1 MGNESSSMNGN
12 GTGGM
17 DDLQKQILENQLEI
31 QRIQIQNL
39 QTNSNNQTNNQSF
52 NLSQIFNNPQV
63 QQQIASNPQK
73 KLELLYKVLQ
83 TYNHLLSTEQTIK
96 INQIIQ
102 ETKQEIYQS
111 HNSLQPPIQQSQQ
124 SQFLATNIGTQK
136 QNRTKTEI
144 AQSRRQTSMNV
155 EQLSKNFTSEDDE
168 EEARYRVEEQRRR
181 DAFYERQRQRKFE
194 YESKL
199 KQLDSDKINSLRLF
213 QLNENYTL
221 DDLKTAYRKLA
232 LRTHPDRP
240 NGNKEK
246 FQVVTTCYFALIEKL
261 KLRQKEASFD
271 RMRHDSRDYFKEQTE
286 LSQKYNNKKSNSD
299 NPLFNKNDKKF
310 NGKMFNK
317 IFDENK
323 LYDSNEEG
331 YDDWLKNDDAVV
343 QPKVFSDKFN
353 IDVFNNTF
361 GDSKDTSS
369 SQEII
374 EYKEPQALVS
384 CNNIQ
389 YTDIDQSGKKNYTK
403 ASDNSNDLGYSDLK
417 SAYTKTNNLINPN
430 NVNVKQYRNV
440 DELEQDRS
448 NISFEQTPEQIRQN
462 AILKQIEQ
470 EEEFQRKQRI
480 QQRDNITET
489 HYKQIHQQMIGDSS

>member
-261 KLRQKEASFD
+261 KLRQK
-271 RMRHDSRDYFKEQTE
+271 
-286 LSQKYNNKKSNSD
+286 
-299 NPLFNKNDKKF
+299 
-310 NGKMFNK
+310 
-317 IFDENK
+317 
-323 LYDSNEEG
+323 
-331 YDDWLKNDDAVV
+331 
-343 QPKVFSDKFN
+343 
-353 IDVFNNTF
+353 
-361 GDSKDTSS
+361 
-369 SQEII
+369 
-374 EYKEPQALVS
+374 
-384 CNNIQ
+384 
-389 YTDIDQSGKKNYTK
+389 
-403 ASDNSNDLGYSDLK
+403 
-417 SAYTKTNNLINPN
+417 
-430 NVNVKQYRNV
+430 
-440 DELEQDRS
+440 
-448 NISFEQTPEQIRQN
+448 
-462 AILKQIEQ
+462 
-470 EEEFQRKQRI
+470 
-480 QQRDNITET
+480 
-489 HYKQIHQQMIGDSS
+489 

>member
-12 GTGGM
+12 SGM

-39 QTNSNNQTNNQSF
+39 QTQSSDQSSKQPF
-52 NLSQIFNNPQV
+52 NLARIFNNPQV
-63 QQQIASNPQK
+63 QQQIANNPQK
-73 KLELLYKVLQ
+73 KLELLHKVLQ
-83 TYNHLLSTEQTIK
+83 NYNSQLSSEQTIK

-102 ETKQEIYQS
+102 ETKQEIHNTQS
-111 HNSLQPPIQQSQQ
+111 TH
-124 SQFLATNIGTQK
+124 SQFLTTNVGTRN
-136 QNRTKTEI
+136 QNRTQTEI

-168 EEARYRVEEQRRR
+168 EEARYRLEEQRRR
-181 DAFYERQRQRKFE
+181 DIFYERQRQRKFE
-194 YESKL
+194 YEAKL

-213 QLNENYTL
+213 QLNENYSL
-221 DDLKTAYRKLA
+221 DELKNAYRKLA

-246 FQVVTTCYFALIEKL
+246 FQVVTTCYFSLIEKL

-271 RMRHDSRDYFKEQTE
+271 RMRHDSRDYFKEQND
-286 LSQKYNNKKSNSD
+286 LSQKYTSKKSNVD
-299 NPLFNKNDKKF
+299 NPMFNKNDKKF

-331 YDDWLKNDDAVV
+331 YDDWLKNGDDTP
-343 QPKVFSDKFN
+343 QPKVFSNKFN

-361 GDSKDTSS
+361 SDSKDTSS

-389 YTDIDQSGKKNYTK
+389 YTDIDQSGKKNFTK
-403 ASDNSNDLGYSDLK
+403 SSDNNNDLGYSDLK

-430 NVNVKQYRNV
+430 NVNIKQYRNI

-462 AILKQIEQ
+462 AILQQIEQ

-480 QQRDNITET
+480 QQRDNITES
-489 HYKQIHQQMIGDSS
+489 HYNQVHQRMIGNAT

>member
-1 MGNESSSMNGN
+1 
-12 GTGGM
+12 
-17 DDLQKQILENQLEI
+17 
-31 QRIQIQNL
+31 
-39 QTNSNNQTNNQSF
+39 
-52 NLSQIFNNPQV
+52 
-63 QQQIASNPQK
+63 
-73 KLELLYKVLQ
+73 
-83 TYNHLLSTEQTIK
+83 
-96 INQIIQ
+96 
-102 ETKQEIYQS
+102 
-111 HNSLQPPIQQSQQ
+111 
-124 SQFLATNIGTQK
+124 
-136 QNRTKTEI
+136 
-144 AQSRRQTSMNV
+144 MNV

-181 DAFYERQRQRKFE
+181 QEFYERQRQRKFE
-194 YESKL
+194 YEAKL

-221 DDLKTAYRKLA
+221 DDLKNAYRKLA

-246 FQVVTTCYFALIEKL
+246 FQVVTTCYFSLIEKL

-271 RMRHDSRDYFKEQTE
+271 RMRHDSRDYFKEQNE
-286 LSQKYNNKKSNSD
+286 LSQKYNTKKGNSE

-343 QPKVFSDKFN
+343 QPKVFSNKFN

-361 GDSKDTSS
+361 RDSKDTSS

-389 YTDIDQSGKKNYTK
+389 YTDIDQNGKKNFTK
-403 ASDNSNDLGYSDLK
+403 SSDNNNDLGYSDLK

-430 NVNVKQYRNV
+430 NVNIKQYRNI

-448 NISFEQTPEQIRQN
+448 NISFEQTSEQIRQN
-462 AILKQIEQ
+462 AILQQIEQ

-480 QQRDNITET
+480 QQRDNITES
-489 HYKQIHQQMIGDSS
+489 HYNQIHQRMIGNAK

>member
-1 MGNESSSMNGN
+1 
-12 GTGGM
+12 
-17 DDLQKQILENQLEI
+17 
-31 QRIQIQNL
+31 
-39 QTNSNNQTNNQSF
+39 
-52 NLSQIFNNPQV
+52 
-63 QQQIASNPQK
+63 
-73 KLELLYKVLQ
+73 
-83 TYNHLLSTEQTIK
+83 
-96 INQIIQ
+96 
-102 ETKQEIYQS
+102 
-111 HNSLQPPIQQSQQ
+111 
-124 SQFLATNIGTQK
+124 
-136 QNRTKTEI
+136 
-144 AQSRRQTSMNV
+144 
-155 EQLSKNFTSEDDE
+155 
-168 EEARYRVEEQRRR
+168 
-181 DAFYERQRQRKFE
+181 
-194 YESKL
+194 
-199 KQLDSDKINSLRLF
+199 
-213 QLNENYTL
+213 
-221 DDLKTAYRKLA
+221 
-232 LRTHPDRP
+232 
-240 NGNKEK
+240 
-246 FQVVTTCYFALIEKL
+246 
-261 KLRQKEASFD
+261 
-271 RMRHDSRDYFKEQTE
+271 
-286 LSQKYNNKKSNSD
+286 
-299 NPLFNKNDKKF
+299 
-310 NGKMFNK
+310 
-317 IFDENK
+317 
-323 LYDSNEEG
+323 
-331 YDDWLKNDDAVV
+331 
-343 QPKVFSDKFN
+343 VFSDKFN

>member
-12 GTGGM
+12 SGM
-17 DDLQKQILENQLEI
+17 DELQKQILENQLEI

-39 QTNSNNQTNNQSF
+39 QNQSSNQENKQPF
-52 NLSQIFNNPQV
+52 NLARIFNNPQV
-63 QQQIASNPQK
+63 QQQIANNPQK
-73 KLELLYKVLQ
+73 KLELLHKVLQ
-83 TYNHLLSTEQTIK
+83 NYNAQLSSEQTIK
-96 INQIIQ
+96 INQIIH
-102 ETKQEIYQS
+102 ETKQEIHNIHNTQS
-111 HNSLQPPIQQSQQ
+111 IQSQPH
-124 SQFLATNIGTQK
+124 SQFLTTNIGTRN
-136 QNRTKTEI
+136 QNRTQTEI

-168 EEARYRVEEQRRR
+168 EEARYRLEEQRRR
-181 DAFYERQRQRKFE
+181 DVFYERQRQRKFE
-194 YESKL
+194 YEAKL

-213 QLNENYTL
+213 QLNENYSL
-221 DDLKTAYRKLA
+221 DELKNAYRKLA

-246 FQVVTTCYFALIEKL
+246 FQVVTTCYFSLIEKL

-271 RMRHDSRDYFKEQTE
+271 RMRHDSRDYFKEQND
-286 LSQKYNNKKSNSD
+286 LSQKYTSKKSNVD
-299 NPLFNKNDKKF
+299 NPMFNKNDKQF
-310 NGKMFNK
+310 NSKMFNK

-331 YDDWLKNDDAVV
+331 YDDWLKNGDDTP
-343 QPKVFSDKFN
+343 QPKVFSNKFN

-361 GDSKDTSS
+361 SDSKDTSS

-389 YTDIDQSGKKNYTK
+389 YTDIDQSGKKNFTK
-403 ASDNSNDLGYSDLK
+403 SSDNNNDLGYSDLK

-430 NVNVKQYRNV
+430 NVNIKQYRNI

-462 AILKQIEQ
+462 AILQQIEQ

-480 QQRDNITET
+480 QQRDNITES
-489 HYKQIHQQMIGDSS
+489 HYNQVHQRMIGNSN

>member
-12 GTGGM
+12 NGGGM
-17 DDLQKQILENQLEI
+17 DELQKQILENQLEI

-39 QTNSNNQTNNQSF
+39 QNQSSDQASNQPF
-52 NLSQIFNNPQV
+52 NLARIFNNPQV
-63 QQQIASNPQK
+63 QQQIANNPQK
-73 KLELLYKVLQ
+73 KLELLHKVLQ
-83 TYNHLLSTEQTIK
+83 NYNSQLSSEQTIK

-102 ETKQEIYQS
+102 ETKQEI
-111 HNSLQPPIQQSQQ
+111 HNTHNTHSIQPQP
-124 SQFLATNIGTQK
+124 QFLTTNVGTRN
-136 QNRTKTEI
+136 QNRTQTEI

-168 EEARYRVEEQRRR
+168 EEARYRLEEQRRR
-181 DAFYERQRQRKFE
+181 DAFYEQQRQRKFE
-194 YESKL
+194 YEAKL

-213 QLNENYTL
+213 QLNENYSL
-221 DDLKTAYRKLA
+221 DELKNAYRKLA

-246 FQVVTTCYFALIEKL
+246 FQVVTTCYFSLIEKL
-261 KLRQKEASFD
+261 KMRQKEASFD
-271 RMRHDSRDYFKEQTE
+271 RMRHDSRDYFKEQNQV
-286 LSQKYNNKKSNSD
+286 SQKYTSKKSNAD
-299 NPLFNKNDKKF
+299 NPLFNKNDKQF
-310 NGKMFNK
+310 NSKMFNK

-331 YDDWLKNDDAVV
+331 YDDWLKNGDDTP
-343 QPKVFSDKFN
+343 QPKVFSNKFN

-361 GDSKDTSS
+361 SDSKDTSS

-389 YTDIDQSGKKNYTK
+389 YTDIDQSGKKNFTK
-403 ASDNSNDLGYSDLK
+403 SSDNNNDLGYSDLK

-430 NVNVKQYRNV
+430 NVNIKQYRNI

-462 AILKQIEQ
+462 AILQQIEQ

-480 QQRDNITET
+480 QQRDNITES
-489 HYKQIHQQMIGDSS
+489 HYNQIHQRMIGNST